1 MGREAAAG
9 IMEGLGDKYTI
20 YNRPPP
26 HGKDVNELLQKQLGL
41 TRRKEDLSR

>member
-1 MGREAAAG
+1 MGRDAAVG

-26 HGKDVNELLQKQLGL
+26 YGKDVNELLQRQLGL
-41 TRRKEDLSR
+41 TRRKEEWSR